1 MLFLD
6 GSAGKHYK
14 MKRIFCVLVLILS
27 LSGCVSVSPYVLS
40 KNQTTL
46 DLTKNRG
53 VALFT
58 LKVKNSLSTRLILS
72 SFTVRETNQYK
83 AYDTLGSFSI
93 PFMSENYSAVDD
105 LYFCTMV
112 LNRGIYRLDSFNGL
126 TNSFFSLP
134 YTLKADEIFD
144 VYPNAVNYIGRLD
157 FGDLDT
163 KVIVMTLKNREDA
176 YAQDVDKFKVIFP
189 VLKDKEIGKDSFY

>member
-1 MLFLD
+1 MR
-6 GSAGKHYK
+6 KI
-14 MKRIFCVLVLILS
+14 IFVLALVFS

-40 KNQTTL
+40 KNQTKL

-58 LKVKNSLSTRLILS
+58 LKIKDTGSTRLLLS
-72 SFTVRETNQYK
+72 SFTVREANQYK
-83 AYDTLGSFSI
+83 VYNTLGSFYI
-93 PFMSENYSAVDD
+93 PFISENYSATDG

-112 LNRGIYRLDSFNGL
+112 LNRGIYRLDSFSGL
-126 TNSFFSLP
+126 TNSFFSPP

-144 VYPNAVNYIGRLD
+144 VYPNSINYIGRLD

-163 KVIVMTLKNREDA
+163 KMVVMTLKGKEDA
-176 YAQDVDKFKVIFP
+176 YTKDVERFKAIFP

>member
-14 MKRIFCVLVLILS
+14 MKRIFCVLALVLS

-58 LKVKNSLSTRLILS
+58 LKVKNSLSTRLQLS

-93 PFMSENYSAVDD
+93 PFMSENYSAADD

-112 LNRGIYRLDSFNGL
+112 LNRGIYRLDSFSGL
-126 TNSFFSLP
+126 TNSFFGLA

-144 VYPNAVNYIGRLD
+144 VYPNAINYIGRLD

-176 YAQDVDKFKVIFP
+176 YAQDVEKFKVIFP